1 MLLNCVL
8 FYSLEK
14 SQWVFFLFSSFFF
27 ISVSFFSQKKIS
39 FRKISFKKDP
49 IILSLSEES
58 LLFYIFFGKA
68 IREKMIFACLKKQ
81 EKNITFLNVLVFPVS
96 LLIRSTVKLKT
107 LKHWLV
113 YLPGHIPVLSET
125 LLWNCLNF
133 KELLPWDKHDY
144 QNKWLEWDSLSKHCL

>member
-1 MLLNCVL
+1 MRSLL
-8 FYSLEK
+8 FSWK
-14 SQWVFFLFSSFFF
+14 ISMGFFSFFLFFSFFQF
-27 ISVSFFSQKKIS
+27 LFFSQKKIS

-49 IILSLSEES
+49 MILSLSLSEES

-68 IREKMIFACLKKQ
+68 MREKMIFACIKKQ
-81 EKNITFLNVLVFPVS
+81 EKNIIFLNVLVFPVS